1 MTSGWAQI
9 LDSLGPGDWISYR
22 RALAKFRSSGP
33 SFDQVTKMGH
43 DLWGKVP
50 GFHAAPSKTTWSNAV
65 QETSRPAKWIYT
77 ELLIHI
83 WSNYHRI
90 PGEKTLELLEVWSTA
105 FRACGGDPGPRF
117 PSRHERRGQQVGAAN
132 PFQPPSAAPHSGYAD
147 PSPITGDPL
156 SQIVAAQERTIMALE
171 EINSL
176 KDAYNVSEKA
186 RFRAVQAGS
195 MALALLGEARAE
207 VAQLNR
213 RIDSLEYASTSRPS
227 EDQDLRRLHDRL
239 RKAEVQ
245 ESELRMQLERAERDR
260 DKYQQI
266 ADFAA
271 RRLAFLES
279 ELQGGGAGR
288 DFSDDRRMSELDAL
302 DDFRTDGRTSNQ
314 IDSAIEKLKEYLD
327 QQDRVAGET
336 ATSIGWSSAF
346 KAEGGR
352 VSEADDSE
360 RPAQSAS
367 AARVLSLA
375 QQTSDQAIAEA
386 RAEADR
392 IVQDARKRAAE
403 IEDAGDDSSDS

>member
-1 MTSGWAQI
+1 
-9 LDSLGPGDWISYR
+9 
-22 RALAKFRSSGP
+22 
-33 SFDQVTKMGH
+33 MGH

-65 QETSRPAKWIYT
+65 QETNRPAKWIYT

-117 PSRHERRGQQVGAAN
+117 PPRHEPHGHQVGAAN
-132 PFQPPSAAPHSGYAD
+132 PFQPLSAAPHGGYAD
-147 PSPITGDPL
+147 PSPVTGDPL

-213 RIDSLEYASTSRPS
+213 RIDSLEYASAFRPS

-245 ESELRMQLERAERDR
+245 ESELRRQLERAERDR

-279 ELQGGGAGR
+279 ELQSGGGR
-288 DFSDDRRMSELDAL
+288 DFSDDRKMSEVDAL
-302 DDFRTDGRTSNQ
+302 DDFRTDGRTPNQ
-314 IDSAIEKLKEYLD
+314 IDNAIEKLKEYLD
-327 QQDRVAGET
+327 QQDRVAGDT

-352 VSEADDSE
+352 VSEANE
-360 RPAQSAS
+360 PETPAQSAS
-367 AARVLSLA
+367 AARVLALA

-386 RAEADR
+386 RAQADR

-403 IEDAGDDSSDS
+403 IEGAGGGTSDA